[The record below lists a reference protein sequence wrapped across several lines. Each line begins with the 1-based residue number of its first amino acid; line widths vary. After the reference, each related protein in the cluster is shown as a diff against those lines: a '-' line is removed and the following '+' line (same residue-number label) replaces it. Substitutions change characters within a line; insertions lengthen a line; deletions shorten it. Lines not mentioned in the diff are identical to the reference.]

1 MGRVTKIM
9 AGFDSTKYPLCE
21 KVCHLFQKVDIFILV
36 VVIVIA
42 IWRQKLMIYTNWE
55 KVVV

>member
-1 MGRVTKIM
+1 M

-42 IWRQKLMIYTNWE
+42 IWRQKTHNIYQLR
-55 KVVV
+55 KGSS